1 MLTPI
6 IAKSVTANSG
16 MTRMNSSE
24 NPIETIMRLGPVMP
38 VVTIADPRQ
47 AVSLAQALVA
57 GGVRAIEVTLRTAY
71 ALEAIR
77 VIAAEVP
84 DAVVGAGTIIEP
96 RQIEAALKAGARFLV
111 SPGSTDRLIAE
122 AVRTQAPLLP
132 GAATASEAMRLLD
145 AGFAFQK
152 FFPAASSGGA
162 PALAALAAP
171 LPQIRFCPT
180 GGISARDA
188 PLYLRLSNVLCV
200 GGSWLTPADALDAGE
215 WDRIRAL
222 ALATAGLRPESQ

>member
-1 MLTPI
+1 MSTD
-6 IAKSVTANSG
+6 T
-16 MTRMNSSE
+16 
-24 NPIETIMRLGPVMP
+24 NPIETIMRLGPVIP

-47 AVSLAQALVA
+47 AVPLAQALVA
-57 GGVRAIEVTLRTAY
+57 GGVRAIEVTLRTTL

-77 VIAAEVP
+77 AIAAEVP
-84 DAVVGAGTIIEP
+84 DAVVGAGTIIDP

-122 AVRTQAPLLP
+122 AARSHAALLP
-132 GAATASEAMRLLD
+132 GAATASEAMRLLE

-162 PALAALAAP
+162 AALAALAAP

-180 GGISARDA
+180 GGIAAQDA
-188 PLYLRLSNVLCV
+188 PTYLRLSNVLCV
-200 GGSWLTPADALDAGE
+200 GGSWLTPADALAGE
-215 WDRIRAL
+215 DWVRIRLL
-222 ALATAGLRPESQ
+222 ARATAGLRQP